1 MYLKGD
7 RGLQTCRSAPVMEN
21 VEKKEYENLGMI
33 LALQFLPFVRY
44 RWTEFVF
51 PFKTQK
57 SD

>member
-1 MYLKGD
+1 MKI
-7 RGLQTCRSAPVMEN
+7 
-21 VEKKEYENLGMI
+21 VEKKENEDLGII

-44 RWTEFVF
+44 LWTEFVF